1 MAKVEVEI
9 RKLLN
14 KGKGKGYLT
23 YDEVNDILGLDG
35 TKESVI
41 YISVVG
47 VPAETKQ
54 E

>member
-23 YDEVNDILGLDG
+23 YDEVNDILPEDTYLWRWMR
-35 TKESVI
+35 K
-41 YISVVG
+41 
-47 VPAETKQ
+47 A
-54 E
+54 